1 MSYLS
6 ERYEKTAATLKKN
19 FEKRGM
25 ESYYCATA
33 EEAKEQILSL
43 IPKGSSVGWGGSLS
57 MEESGVM
64 DAVKNGDY
72 NAIDRHRSSDP
83 QEQKRIYGEIVCA
96 DFFLMSTNAF
106 TLDGELVNIDG
117 LGNRVS
123 CLSYGPDKVIVLA
136 SMDKLCT
143 DVDEAIRR
151 VHLVA
156 APPNALRVGADTPCA
171 KTGVCADCLSP
182 SSICCQTLIT
192 RKSRIPGRIVVVLT
206 GEHLGF

>member
-1 MSYLS
+1 
-6 ERYEKTAATLKKN
+6 
-19 FEKRGM
+19 M
-25 ESYYCATA
+25 EFYYCATA

-43 IPKGSSVGWGGSLS
+43 IPKGASVGWGGSLS
-57 MEESGVM
+57 MEEAGVM
-64 DAVKNGDY
+64 DAIKNGDH

-117 LGNRVS
+117 LGNRVA

-136 SMDKLCT
+136 SIDKMCT
-143 DVDEAIRR
+143 DVDEAVRR

-156 APPNALRVGADTPCA
+156 APPNALRVKADTPCA
-171 KTGVCADCLSP
+171 RTGVCADCLSP
-182 SSICCQTLIT
+182 DCICCQTLIT
-192 RKSRIPGRIVVVLT
+192 RKSRIPGRITVVLT

>member
-25 ESYYCATA
+25 EFYYCATA

-43 IPKGSSVGWGGSLS
+43 IPKGASVGWGGSLS
-57 MEESGVM
+57 MEEAGVM
-64 DAVKNGDY
+64 DAIKNGDY

-117 LGNRVS
+117 LGNRVA
-123 CLSYGPDKVIVLA
+123 CLSYGPEKVIVLA
-136 SMDKLCT
+136 SIDKMCT
-143 DVDEAIRR
+143 DVDEAVRR

-156 APPNALRVGADTPCA
+156 APPNALRVKADTPCA
-171 KTGVCADCLSP
+171 RTGVCADCLSP
-182 SSICCQTLIT
+182 DCICCQTLIT
-192 RKSRIPGRIVVVLT
+192 RKSRIPGRITVVLT